1 MLLPFTCFSVNFLK
15 PSNSLKIVSYKG
27 EEINID
33 IILLSNPETCI
44 HISLVVPVMSL
55 MAEGVKRSCA
65 FSAPVILDF
74 WCLGKLLSLC
84 VL

>member
-1 MLLPFTCFSVNFLK
+1 MLLPFTRFRVNFLK

-44 HISLVVPVMSL
+44 HISLVVPV
-55 MAEGVKRSCA
+55 GVKRSCA
-65 FSAPVILDF
+65 FSVPVVLDF